1 MEKVMEQFKASEPL
15 LEMKF
20 RSLELQEQIQQLK
33 QDIQELKQAFAEA
46 KSSYLDQLTDEQL
59 VSLIKETEEQNR
71 KDK

>member
-20 RSLELQEQIQQLK
+20 RSLELQVQQLK